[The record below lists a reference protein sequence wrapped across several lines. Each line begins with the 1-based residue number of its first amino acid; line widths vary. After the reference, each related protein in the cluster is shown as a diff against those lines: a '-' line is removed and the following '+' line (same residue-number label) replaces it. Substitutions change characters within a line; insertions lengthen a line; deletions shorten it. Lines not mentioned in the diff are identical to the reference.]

1 VDNNLNFDREKYFGL
16 GLSATKLVLNNSSG
30 GASVLFRLFDA
41 SGMNT
46 ALNVQP
52 NAQKP
57 TTTEFGLSTISNP
70 DVLASTTIQYPIKVI
85 RMLYTCPKGQVF
97 KQLNNATFEWTRAN
111 LDGTVRR
118 GADIQS
124 GLEQRNWMYTNV
136 SQGFNNALVQIE
148 GEFTIDQNT
157 AMYLEV
163 EKGTIA
169 EVILVLDTSSY
180 KMPDESEIKNS
191 EYNGWMQN
199 GESKDFLKNEKA

>member
-1 VDNNLNFDREKYFGL
+1 VDNKLNFDSERYFGL
-16 GLSATKLVLNNSSG
+16 GLSATKIVLDNSG
-30 GASVLFRLFDA
+30 GSASVLYRVFDA

-52 NAQKP
+52 NANKP
-57 TTTEFGLSTISNP
+57 TSEFVLSTISNA
-70 DVLASTTIQYPIKVI
+70 DVLANTTFQYPIKVI
-85 RMLYTCPKGQVF
+85 RMLYSCPKGQVF
-97 KQLNNATFEWTRAN
+97 KQLNSSTFEWTRAN

-124 GLEQRNWMYTNV
+124 GLEQRNWMYTNIT
-136 SQGFNNALVQIE
+136 SDNPLVVIE
-148 GEFTIDQNT
+148 GSFTIDQNT

-169 EVILVLDTSSY
+169 EVILVLDTESY

-191 EYNGWMQN
+191 EYNGWMKN
-199 GESKDFLKNEKA
+199 GESKDFLKNA

>member
-1 VDNNLNFDREKYFGL
+1 MDNKLNFDREKYFGL
-16 GLSATKLVLNNSSG
+16 GLSATKIVLDNSSG
-30 GASVLFRLFDA
+30 GASVLFRVFDA

-57 TTTEFGLSTISNP
+57 TTEFALSTISNA
-70 DVLASTTIQYPIKVI
+70 DALASTTIQYPIKVV
-85 RMLYTCPKGQVF
+85 RMLYSCPKGQVF
-97 KQLNNATFEWTRAN
+97 NQLNNSTFEWTRAN

-124 GLEQRNWMYTNV
+124 GLEQRNWMYTNIT
-136 SQGFNNALVQIE
+136 SDNPLVVIE
-148 GEFTIDQNT
+148 GDFTIDQNT

-169 EVILVLDTSSY
+169 EVLLVLDTSSY

-191 EYNGWMQN
+191 EYNGWMKN
-199 GESKDFLKNEKA
+199 GESKDFLKNA